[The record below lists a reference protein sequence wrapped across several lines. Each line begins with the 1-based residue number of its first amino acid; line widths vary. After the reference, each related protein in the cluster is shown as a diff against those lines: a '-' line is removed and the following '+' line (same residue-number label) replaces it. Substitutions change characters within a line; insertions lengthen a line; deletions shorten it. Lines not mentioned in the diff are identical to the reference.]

1 MSHFY
6 YELTFLIH
14 LHKSPGLSC
23 TNKHK
28 RGPGAV
34 MSRLSQ
40 TLQQWLG
47 EFLEDL
53 QRRNYSPASIRAY
66 RYDLQLFVQW
76 VSQQDNLATP
86 ADLTLSALE
95 NYQMH
100 LMLRPSLKSKN
111 IAQAMSTASRN
122 RHTAELRSFF
132 RYLKRVC
139 KLLSNPS
146 AELECARQ
154 LKTLPKSV
162 FSVEE
167 MALLLEAIP
176 KNTPGGLRDWAAVEL
191 LYAAGIRR
199 FELLSLEISALRLA
213 EEMVHILGKGQKERV
228 VPLGTSA
235 KVALERYL
243 TEGRPHLVE
252 GHHHHIFV
260 SQHHGGPVSE
270 EELLAAIR
278 RHARR
283 AEISQVTGFHQ
294 FRHTCATHL
303 LRGGADLRC
312 IQTLLGHSQLS
323 TTAIYTKVEVAD
335 LKKTMRECHPRE
347 QDPD

>member
-40 TLQQWLG
+40 TLQQWLA

-76 VSQQDNLATP
+76 VSQQDNLTTP

-176 KNTPGGLRDWAAVEL
+176 KNTPSGLRDWAAVEL
-191 LYAAGIRR
+191 LYATGIRR

-335 LKKTMRECHPRE
+335 LKKTLRECHPRE

>member
-1 MSHFY
+1 M
-6 YELTFLIH
+6 E
-14 LHKSPGLSC
+14 
-23 TNKHK
+23 
-28 RGPGAV
+28 
-34 MSRLSQ
+34 
-40 TLQQWLG
+40 QWLS

-76 VSQQDNLATP
+76 VSRQEHLNTP

-111 IAQAMSTASRN
+111 IAKAMSTASRN

-154 LKTLPKSV
+154 LKTLPKTV
-162 FSVEE
+162 FTVEE
-167 MALLLEAIP
+167 MAGLLEHIP
-176 KNTPGGLRDWAAVEL
+176 KNTPCGLRDWAAVEL
-191 LYAAGIRR
+191 LYATGLRR
-199 FELLSLEISALRLA
+199 FELLNLEISALRLA

-228 VPLGTSA
+228 VPFRSQRQRG
-235 KVALERYL
+235 LERYL
-243 TEGRPHLVE
+243 SEGRPYLVE
-252 GHHHHIFV
+252 GAHHRVFV

-270 EELLAAIR
+270 EEMLQAIR

-294 FRHTCATHL
+294 FRHTCATHM

-312 IQTLLGHSQLS
+312 IQTILGHSQLS

-347 QDPD
+347 KDTD

>member
-1 MSHFY
+1 
-6 YELTFLIH
+6 
-14 LHKSPGLSC
+14 
-23 TNKHK
+23 
-28 RGPGAV
+28 

-40 TLQQWLG
+40 TLQQWLA

-76 VSQQDNLATP
+76 VSQQDHLTTP

-111 IAQAMSTASRN
+111 ITQAMSTASRN

-162 FSVEE
+162 FTVEE

-191 LYAAGIRR
+191 LYATGMRR

-213 EEMVHILGKGQKERV
+213 EEMVHVLGKGQKERV

-235 KVALERYL
+235 KIAIERYL
-243 TEGRPHLVE
+243 SEGRPHLVE
-252 GHHHHIFV
+252 GPHHHLFV